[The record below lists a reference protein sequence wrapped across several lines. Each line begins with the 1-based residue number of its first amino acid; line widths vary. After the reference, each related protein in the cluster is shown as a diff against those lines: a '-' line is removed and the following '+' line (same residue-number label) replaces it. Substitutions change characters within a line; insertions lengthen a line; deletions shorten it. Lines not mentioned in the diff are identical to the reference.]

1 MNKPSRLMATASDGQ
16 QQQQTPQMEMMAAAR
31 SRTSFDV
38 EAMTCIIFEGEDTV
52 RRRREAWARIE
63 ERLGASDTSVLPRQY
78 AKTSREDLYLDGLAL
93 GRAAFDDRAKYGHDF
108 FDWISPRYTR
118 KHSPL
123 TLLFEANTPTSHHDH
138 VSGLLRYRSGLEL
151 TDTFS
156 RSL

>member
-1 MNKPSRLMATASDGQ
+1 MATAGNGQQQQ

-52 RRRREAWARIE
+52 RRRREAWERIE

-93 GRAAFDDRAKYGHDF
+93 GRAAFDDRVKYGHDF

-118 KHSPL
+118 KYSSP
-123 TLLFEANTPTSHHDH
+123 TPLPPPPQKKRTTHLPLHTQR
-138 VSGLLRYRSGLEL
+138 GYITNMYRVP
-151 TDTFS
+151 
-156 RSL
+156 